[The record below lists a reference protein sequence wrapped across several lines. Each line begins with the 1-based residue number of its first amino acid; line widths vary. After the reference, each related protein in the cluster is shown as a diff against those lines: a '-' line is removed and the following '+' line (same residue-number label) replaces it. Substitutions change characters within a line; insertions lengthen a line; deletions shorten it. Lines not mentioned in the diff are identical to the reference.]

1 MLSRDS
7 GRLAP
12 RAMTYPAAR
21 VDDAHSCPA
30 HVGGSILPEG
40 CPTVVIGGKS
50 AARIGDMCK
59 CEGPTDM
66 IRTGAPTVLIGG
78 LPAARLGDLTR
89 HGGKVTSGFPTVWIG
104 ALPGDAVSALFTDE
118 YLQTLIGKDWQG
130 SGSEQL
136 RDAMHTLWEYRH
148 DPNNPA
154 VADALKAVAEAR
166 GLPLEQVQKDWQTY
180 QAALAEQERI
190 AAAKGLEAV
199 EGLSAD
205 NADFMG
211 TQEQLRFGQ
220 LTGDAMGM
228 DPVFGALLSPT
239 GGMVGGGNNAIDG
252 NDSALGYHGAV
263 HDAGGYLYNY
273 HDQGPGYN
281 YLGQEDRDTGHFLT
295 GQQSGISY
303 WREQL
308 PDRGIGWSA
317 TDAVAD
323 GLAEVGVP
331 IYDAGASVV
340 ETVGN
345 AYDTVKETVG
355 NAYNT
360 VTETVGNAYD
370 ATTETVGNAY
380 DTATDWASDQWNS
393 LWD

>member
-1 MLSRDS
+1 
-7 GRLAP
+7 
-12 RAMTYPAAR
+12 MTYPAAR
-21 VDDAHSCPA
+21 VDDSHSCPA
-30 HVGGSILPEG
+30 HVGGPILPEG
-40 CPTVVIGGKS
+40 CPTVVIGGKP

-89 HGGKVTSGFPTVWIG
+89 HGGLVTSGFPTVLIG

-118 YLQTLIGKDWQG
+118 YLQSLIDKNWQG
-130 SGSEQL
+130 AGTDKL
-136 RDAMHTLWEYRH
+136 REAMNTLWEYRH
-148 DPNNPA
+148 DPDNPA
-154 VADALKAVAEAR
+154 VAQALQDVADAR
-166 GLPLEQVQKDWQTY
+166 GLPLEQVQQDWQTY

-190 AAAKGLEAV
+190 AAEKGLDPV

-220 LTGDAMGM
+220 ITGDAMGM

-239 GGMVGGGNNAIDG
+239 GGMVGGGNDAING

-273 HDQGPGYN
+273 HDQGPGYD
-281 YLGQEDRDTGHFLT
+281 YLNQEDRDTGDCFT

-308 PDRGIGWSA
+308 PDRGMGWSA
-317 TDAVAD
+317 VDAIAD
-323 GLAEVGVP
+323 GVAEVGVP
-331 IYDAGASVV
+331 VYDAGAAVV

-345 AYDTVKETVG
+345 AYDTVVETVG
-355 NAYNT
+355 D
-360 VTETVGNAYD
+360 AYD
-370 ATTETVGNAY
+370 SAA
-380 DTATDWASDQWNS
+380 DWVSDKWNS
-393 LWD
+393 WWD